1 MKYIYHLFLLFTI
14 SVQAQFIQVNSSY
27 TPTQL
32 VKDIFLGSDCIEI
45 DERSIEISGYHQ
57 SGFISYGY
65 FDKGTSDFPLENGIL
80 LSTGNLN
87 AAVGPNNY
95 LQSFTANNWEGD
107 RDLEEALEIQNTL
120 DATILEFDFI
130 SLQDD
135 RITFEYIFASEQYLR
150 TASEGRCGYTDGF
163 AFLIK
168 EVDSRDDYQNIAVI
182 PYTSI
187 PVSVLTIFGN
197 GGLCP
202 PINPQY
208 FRQFNIGH
216 SATNFN
222 GETVVLNA
230 VANIIP
236 GKKYHIKLVIA
247 DQGNGLY
254 DSGVFLKAGSFSGG
268 KDLGEDL
275 LVATN
280 NALCLGETTIL
291 DATTPNATSYKWY
304 KDNVE
309 IIGATDATYIVNLPG
324 NYRVEILLSSGCT
337 ITAERKIEYYSNLLI
352 LQNHFEFCDED
363 LDGSVTLNLMDYNHQ
378 IIANANTVQ
387 IKYYNTLADAEANR
401 SEIHQL
407 DFTTS
412 EHSKTIFV
420 AISTDRCSSVF
431 HPISFSKKTL
441 SSADPIPT
449 IEICDELLDH
459 QEAIN
464 LEDYLTFIPNLND
477 DYRFFTSEIDARNN
491 INPIRDQQ
499 ILTGNMTFYIRFS
512 QADLCENIMSISF
525 VLKQAKRSET
535 LVDQTICEGATTTLN
550 AGDGFESYLWLH
562 NGSTSPIIT
571 DVPVGTYHV
580 RLELNGCFYTQEVVV
595 HAEENPVIEN
605 IIVSGNT
612 VTVIVANPNPSY
624 MYALDDGN
632 FQNSHIFYNV
642 SIGNHTIAVQP
653 SNECL
658 PVFQTFSI
666 VNMVNFISPN
676 SDGINDVLDY
686 SDLMYKLNPKFQVYN
701 RYGHILFEGSTT
713 NHFIWDG
720 TFNGKTVASGNYWYT
735 LEWTEP
741 GSEQVNR
748 QTNSIL
754 VKSK

>member
-14 SVQAQFIQVNSSY
+14 GVQAQFIQVNSSY

-280 NALCLGETTIL
+280 NALCLGETTLL

-304 KDNVE
+304 KDNIE

-324 NYRVEILLSSGCT
+324 NYRVEILLPSGCT

-363 LDGSVTLNLMDYNHQ
+363 LDGSVTLNLMDYNYQ

-401 SEIHQL
+401 NEIHQL

-499 ILTGNMTFYIRFS
+499 NLTGNMTFYIRFS

-535 LVDQTICEGATTTLN
+535 LVDHTICEGTTTTLN

-595 HAEENPVIEN
+595 HAAENPVIEN

-624 MYALDDGN
+624 MFALDDGN

-642 SIGNHTIAVQP
+642 SIGNHTIAVQS

>member
-14 SVQAQFIQVNSSY
+14 GVQAQFIQVNSSY

-324 NYRVEILLSSGCT
+324 NYRVEILLPSGCT

-352 LQNHFEFCDED
+352 LQNHFEFCDEN
-363 LDGSVTLNLMDYNHQ
+363 LDGSVILDLMDYNHQ

-401 SEIHQL
+401 NEIHQL

-431 HPISFSKKTL
+431 HPISFSKKSL
-441 SSADPIPT
+441 SSADPIPA

-595 HAEENPVIEN
+595 HAAENPVIEN

>member
-14 SVQAQFIQVNSSY
+14 GVQAQFIQVNSSY

-309 IIGATDATYIVNLPG
+309 IIGATDATYIVNLQG
-324 NYRVEILLSSGCT
+324 NYRVEIFLPSGCT

-352 LQNHFEFCDED
+352 LQNHFEFCDEN
-363 LDGSVTLNLMDYNHQ
+363 LDGSVILDLMDYNHQ

-401 SEIHQL
+401 NEIHQL

-431 HPISFSKKTL
+431 HPISFSKKSL
-441 SSADPIPT
+441 SSADPIPA

-595 HAEENPVIEN
+595 HAAENPVIEN

>member
-1 MKYIYHLFLLFTI
+1 M
-14 SVQAQFIQVNSSY
+14 
-27 TPTQL
+27 
-32 VKDIFLGSDCIEI
+32 
-45 DERSIEISGYHQ
+45 
-57 SGFISYGY
+57 
-65 FDKGTSDFPLENGIL
+65 
-80 LSTGNLN
+80 
-87 AAVGPNNY
+87 
-95 LQSFTANNWEGD
+95 
-107 RDLEEALEIQNTL
+107 EEALEIQNTL

-324 NYRVEILLSSGCT
+324 NYRVEIFLPSGCT

-363 LDGSVTLNLMDYNHQ
+363 LDGSVILNLMDYNHQ

-387 IKYYNTLADAEANR
+387 IKYYNTLADAETNR
-401 SEIHQL
+401 NEIHQL
-407 DFTTS
+407 DFTAS

-431 HPISFSKKTL
+431 HPISFSKKSL
-441 SSADPIPT
+441 SSADPIPA

-535 LVDQTICEGATTTLN
+535 LVDQTICEGASTTLN

-642 SIGNHTIAVQP
+642 SIGNHTIAVQS

>member
-309 IIGATDATYIVNLPG
+309 TIGATDATYIVNLPG